1 VVWQLSLLD
10 WAGLAA
16 TAAGAALLY
25 TLTGFG
31 FAVLS
36 TPAFLLFVDP
46 IQAIQLVI
54 IISTA
59 LSITTLPGL
68 WRAIAPA
75 LLLRLTLGSIAG
87 LPLGLIVLRDADP
100 VVVRRLIGGTILAL
114 TAVICWVRLRGP
126 DTHTALLGMRPGRD
140 LAVGVISGTATA
152 LVGMAGPPVLIYLL
166 LARAPAPTVRAT
178 LLSFFGIVYAA
189 ALLSHAVFVGISA
202 NTWVG
207 AGVLIP
213 FAALGA
219 IAGRPLGDRL
229 GVHAFAV
236 LAIVLLATAGLYT
249 LAASAG
255 PATRQ

>member
-1 VVWQLSLLD
+1 VSSHLSLLD

-36 TPAFLLFVDP
+36 TPAFLLIVDP
-46 IQAIQLVI
+46 LRAVQLVI

-68 WRAIAPA
+68 WRAIAPS

-87 LPLGLIVLRDADP
+87 LPVGLMVLRHADP
-100 VVVRRLIGGTILAL
+100 IIVRRLIGAMILAL
-114 TAVICWVRLRGP
+114 TAVLGWVRFRGL
-126 DTHTALLGMRPGRD
+126 DRRMALLGMRPSRD
-140 LAVGVISGTATA
+140 FAVGAISGIATA

-166 LARAPAPTVRAT
+166 LAGAPPPMVRAT

-189 ALLSHAVFVGISA
+189 ALLSHSVSVGISA
-202 NTWVG
+202 STWIE

-229 GVHAFAV
+229 GGQAFAI
-236 LAIVLLATAGLYT
+236 LAIVLLTVAGLYT
-249 LAASAG
+249 LAASTG
-255 PATRQ
+255 SATRQ

>member
-1 VVWQLSLLD
+1 MVLQLGLLD

-36 TPAFLLFVDP
+36 TPAFLLFLDP
-46 IQAIQLVI
+46 LQAVQIVI

-59 LSITTLPGL
+59 LSITTLPRL
-68 WRAIAPA
+68 WRAVAPA
-75 LLLRLTLGSIAG
+75 LLLRLTLGSVAG
-87 LPLGLIVLRDADP
+87 LPLGLIALRHADP
-100 VVVRRLIGGTILAL
+100 IIVRRLIGITILAFTVVL
-114 TAVICWVRLRGP
+114 GWVRLRGSGR
-126 DTHTALLGMRPGRD
+126 HMALLGMRPGRD
-140 LAVGVISGTATA
+140 LAVGALSGTATA

-166 LARAPAPTVRAT
+166 LAGTPPPTVRAT

-189 ALLSHAVFVGISA
+189 ALLSHAVAIGISA
-202 NTWVG
+202 STWIG
-207 AGVLIP
+207 ASILIP

-229 GVHAFAV
+229 GVHAFAT
-236 LAIVLLATAGLYT
+236 LAIALLAIAGLYT

-255 PATRQ
+255 PAAHQ

>member
-1 VVWQLSLLD
+1 VVSQLSLLD

-46 IQAIQLVI
+46 AQAVQLVI

-59 LSITTLPGL
+59 LSMATLPGL
-68 WRAIAPA
+68 WRAAAPA

-87 LPLGLIVLRDADP
+87 LPLGLIALRHADP
-100 VVVRRLIGGTILAL
+100 VVVRRLIGTTILVFTGVL
-114 TAVICWVRLRGP
+114 LWVRLRGP
-126 DTHTALLGMRPGRD
+126 NRHMALLSMTPGCD
-140 LAVGVISGTATA
+140 LAVGVVAGTATA

-166 LARAPAPTVRAT
+166 LAGAPPPTVRAT
-178 LLSFFGIVYAA
+178 LLSFFGIVYVA
-189 ALLSHAVFVGISA
+189 ALLSHAAAVGISA
-202 NTWVG
+202 STWIG

-213 FAALGA
+213 FATLGA

-229 GVHAFAV
+229 GVHAFAM
-236 LAIVLLATAGLYT
+236 LAIVLLAGAGLYT

>member
-1 VVWQLSLLD
+1 MVSQLSLLD

-16 TAAGAALLY
+16 MATGAALLY
-25 TLTGFG
+25 TLRGFG

-36 TPAFLLFVDP
+36 TPALLLFVDP
-46 IQAIQLVI
+46 PQAIQLVI
-54 IISTA
+54 IVSTA
-59 LSITTLPGL
+59 LSITALPGL

-100 VVVRRLIGGTILAL
+100 VVVRRLIGATILTL

-126 DTHTALLGMRPGRD
+126 DRHTALLDMRPGRD

-189 ALLSHAVFVGISA
+189 ALLSRAVPSA
-202 NTWVG
+202 SQPAPG
-207 AGVLIP
+207 
-213 FAALGA
+213 LG
-219 IAGRPLGDRL
+219 R
-229 GVHAFAV
+229 V
-236 LAIVLLATAGLYT
+236 
-249 LAASAG
+249 S
-255 PATRQ
+255 